1 MVPDYLCVPGIDRA
15 VTLSE
20 YAKLE
25 GVREADVL
33 AIVGQ
38 LKIPATYF
46 RGQWW
51 IQAPPNSEAR
61 LDRLRR
67 PTPTPTPLRQWWLE
81 SPPAPAPMRTPPPQ
95 PNESEKIAPA
105 APKPTPQPAAAAQPN
120 YEARPAQLRGDGEK
134 IMTRLE
140 YERAKFALEHALK
153 RRSRRYVGLAI
164 LFCVAWAAVMVAASF
179 ITYVAAAHW
188 NNGWT
193 GLATLAVFYAWWLGW
208 AIPVSLA
215 ERVIERPGSKLNHTI
230 GDLQGEVRIYEDQ
243 VRAYETARETAAW
256 EPYKEQLEGY
266 KLRCLASDQGAIGL
280 LMPLNNTEPKSKR
293 RVAQPLTSTGCL

>member
-1 MVPDYLCVPGIDRA
+1 
-15 VTLSE
+15 
-20 YAKLE
+20 
-25 GVREADVL
+25 
-33 AIVGQ
+33 
-38 LKIPATYF
+38 
-46 RGQWW
+46 
-51 IQAPPNSEAR
+51 
-61 LDRLRR
+61 
-67 PTPTPTPLRQWWLE
+67 
-81 SPPAPAPMRTPPPQ
+81 
-95 PNESEKIAPA
+95 
-105 APKPTPQPAAAAQPN
+105 
-120 YEARPAQLRGDGEK
+120 
-134 IMTRLE
+134 MTHVE
-140 YERAKFALEHALK
+140 YEDAKFALERAL
-153 RRSRRYVGLAI
+153 RQRSRRHVGLTI
-164 LFCVAWAAVMVAASF
+164 LFCLAWAAVMVAASF